1 MTTTV
6 LNTKIIEVE
15 NKNPNVIDLARKTYY
30 DAKISEIKRKYLTTS
45 DYNKIT
51 SNIPDGKI
59 KQKEL
64 VSKSDTSNL
73 VKDSDINAN
82 YKLRLSHL
90 FQVSWTFAPFYKSF
104 VKTTFSFL
112 FNIIFKIYPDPV
124 IK

>member
-6 LNTKIIEVE
+6 LNTKITEVE
-15 NKNPNVIDLARKTYY
+15 NKNPNIIDLARKTYY
-30 DAKISEIKRKYLTTS
+30 NAKILEIKRKYLTTS

-51 SNIPDGKI
+51 SNILDAKI

-73 VKDSDINAN
+73 VKDSDLKTN

-90 FQVSWTFAPFYKSF
+90 FQVS
-104 VKTTFSFL
+104 
-112 FNIIFKIYPDPV
+112 
-124 IK
+124 

>member
-30 DAKISEIKRKYLTTS
+30 GAKISEIKRKYLTTS

-73 VKDSDINAN
+73 VKDSDLNAN

-90 FQVSWTFAPFYKSF
+90 FQVS
-104 VKTTFSFL
+104 
-112 FNIIFKIYPDPV
+112 
-124 IK
+124 